1 MTDTD
6 ALLHLA
12 ARLELA
18 NQPYVALAARQ
29 AAAALQT
36 PGPDAHHLRIA
47 VLRRQAL
54 ELALQLDLLG
64 LPADAQAIFDEVLR
78 RATGAL
84 DAMPDRSFKAWLD
97 AISAQFALG
106 EGSEP

>member
-1 MTDTD
+1 MTDVD

-12 ARLELA
+12 TRLELA

-29 AAAALQT
+29 AAAALQI
-36 PGPDAHHLRIA
+36 GSDENHLRVA
-47 VLRRQAL
+47 ALRRQAL

-64 LPADAQAIFDEVLR
+64 LPADAQAIFDEVIR
-78 RATGAL
+78 RATGVS
-84 DAMPDRSFKAWLD
+84 DAMSDRSFKAWLD
-97 AISAQFALG
+97 AIGAQFSLG